1 MGTHMLCYAMPQEV
15 ATAGL
20 NTKTF
25 NKGRNAH
32 ELRYFNGV
40 WHSIAHRIASHSAA
54 HRIA

>member
-1 MGTHMLCYAMPQEV
+1 MPQEV

-54 HRIA
+54 QRIA